1 MVWSWLWLGILLLAV
16 IFEAISDKKIFF
28 WFIPA
33 ALISAIIDFIPDS
46 IITQI
51 IAFALVSLVG
61 IFVLRKLIPALIAG
75 ASKQYDI
82 DTIVGERCTVTDKI
96 DTFAGRG
103 HAKVKGQVYAAR
115 GLYDDDVFEVGETL
129 LIVAVEGVK
138 LVCKKAN

>member
-33 ALISAIIDFIPDS
+33 ALISAVIDFIPDT
-46 IITQI
+46 IIIQI
-51 IAFALVSLVG
+51 IVFVAVSLIG
-61 IFVLRKLIPALIAG
+61 IFVLRRYIPALISG
-75 ASKQYDI
+75 RNKHYDI
-82 DTIVGERCTVTDKI
+82 DTIVGERCVVTDRI

-103 HAKVKGQVYAAR
+103 HARVKGQVYAAR

-138 LVCKKAN
+138 LVCKRSN